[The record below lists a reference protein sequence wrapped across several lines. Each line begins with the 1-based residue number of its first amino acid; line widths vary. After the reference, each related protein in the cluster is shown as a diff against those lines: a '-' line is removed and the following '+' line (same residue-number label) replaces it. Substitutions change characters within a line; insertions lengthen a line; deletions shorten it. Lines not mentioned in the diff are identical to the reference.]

1 MSNQRKG
8 NKLKKIDKKVANKA
22 VTEIP
27 ELNWDGEK
35 KKLQINPNSASP
47 EEYVKKFGVENQE
60 AVSVIIG
67 QMTNSLCKDMKYD
80 NTCLNAALSMYIG
93 LKPKDSLEAMLISQ
107 MVNVHNLA
115 MEFSRRSM
123 FDEQPAEGV
132 ERNIN
137 RVTKLMRTFTAQAEC
152 LNKYRTGGKQT
163 IQVQHV
169 NVNEGGQAIVGNVQG
184 GGANG

>member
-27 ELNWDGEK
+27 ELNWDEEK
-35 KKLQINPNSASP
+35 KKLQINSNSASP
-47 EEYVKKFGVENQE
+47 EEYV
-60 AVSVIIG
+60 
-67 QMTNSLCKDMKYD
+67 T
-80 NTCLNAALSMYIG
+80 
-93 LKPKDSLEAMLISQ
+93 Q

-123 FDEQPAEGV
+123 FDEQSVEGV

-152 LNKYRTGGKQT
+152 LNRYRTGGKQT
-163 IQVQHV
+163 IQVKHV